1 MNNNMATNNNTV
13 RGCPSI
19 EIMDG
24 QKRNDEMHNIILAWL
39 TDENI
44 EWAKGKELKNIIEHF
59 GNKLEPIAR
68 LPHIIRENMPTIQSD
83 YLYCGKAYLIDHHA
97 NHHPEL
103 DVNEYKFIQSILD
116 SYDDIKDLSDN
127 KKTKYA
133 FIKKYG
139 KSYAVIVE
147 FSIKDSIILYK
158 TFFYRDVRGKR
169 LPYKGKKSI
178 MEKWPVDGSTTISP
192 IDLQQPADTE
202 NFSALDH
209 FSSNK
214 SSDNKR
220 EAQKK
225 TKKGI

>member
-1 MNNNMATNNNTV
+1 
-13 RGCPSI
+13 
-19 EIMDG
+19 
-24 QKRNDEMHNIILAWL
+24 
-39 TDENI
+39 
-44 EWAKGKELKNIIEHF
+44 
-59 GNKLEPIAR
+59 
-68 LPHIIRENMPTIQSD
+68 
-83 YLYCGKAYLIDHHA
+83 
-97 NHHPEL
+97 
-103 DVNEYKFIQSILD
+103 
-116 SYDDIKDLSDN
+116 
-127 KKTKYA
+127 
-133 FIKKYG
+133 
-139 KSYAVIVE
+139 VE

-178 MEKWPVDGSTTISP
+178 MEKWPVDGSATISP

-225 TKKGI
+225 YFISKFSSKHI